1 MGDVNKPILL
11 SALCLGALACEE
23 APQQEV
29 SRTRPLVVAAAPRV
43 EDAEERR
50 DRPELGGDVVLVG
63 SSKTPAKDE
72 AAKLELTGR
81 QLQGGLLVAKLPPG
95 TKAQRV
101 RFPGHRVNIDDS
113 GAFPIAFSRNAP
125 KREKLSITLDDG
137 REIEQV
143 FDIAQ
148 RSYELD
154 TVDGLPDAEVKVE
167 GAAKRVQESVDQR
180 ISTVRM
186 KRTDS
191 DCWAQGFSWPA
202 RGKITS
208 RYGQP
213 RKLNGV
219 DGGVH
224 WGVDIAVPTG
234 TAVTAPAC
242 GTVVFAEAN
251 VPLSGGTMV
260 IDHGNGVTSS
270 LLHLSGFTKK
280 VGETVK
286 QGDVVA
292 KSGATGRATGPHLDW
307 RMNFFEI
314 RIDPELLAPAMK

>member
-1 MGDVNKPILL
+1 MACADPTPQE
-11 SALCLGALACEE
+11 AL
-23 APQQEV
+23 QKQ
-29 SRTRPLVVAAAPRV
+29 RWNAAARSETPGV
-43 EDAEERR
+43 S
-50 DRPELGGDVVLVG
+50 DRPGRDDVGGVVLVG
-63 SSKTPAKDE
+63 SAKTPPKDE
-72 AAKLELTGR
+72 PAKLDISGK
-81 QLQGGLLVAKLPPG
+81 QLQGGLLVAKLPTG

-101 RFPGHRVNIDDS
+101 KFPGHRIHIDDT
-113 GAFPIAFSRNAP
+113 GAFPIAFSRNAS
-125 KREKLSITLDDG
+125 KREKLTITLEDG

-143 FDIAQ
+143 FDVAQ
-148 RSYELD
+148 RTYELD

-167 GAAKRVQESVDQR
+167 GSAKRVQDSVDHR
-180 ISTVRM
+180 ILTVRM
-186 KRTDS
+186 KKTDS
-191 DCWAQGFSWPA
+191 DCWSQGYAWPA
-202 RGKITS
+202 KGKITS

-234 TAVTAPAC
+234 TAVSAPAC

-260 IDHGNGVTSS
+260 IDHGNGVTTS

-280 VGETVK
+280 VGDVVK

-307 RMNFFEI
+307 RMNYFEI
-314 RIDPELLAPAMK
+314 RVDPELLVEPMK